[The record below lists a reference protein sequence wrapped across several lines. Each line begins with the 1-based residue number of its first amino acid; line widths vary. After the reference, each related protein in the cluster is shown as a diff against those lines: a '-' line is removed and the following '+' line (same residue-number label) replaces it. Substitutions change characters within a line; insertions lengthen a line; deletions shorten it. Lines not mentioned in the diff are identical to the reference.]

1 MKEQSEDNLTP
12 LEAALE
18 RRRGAP
24 TKKTPE
30 ICAQIID
37 EISKGQYLTQACKNA
52 GIIAW
57 TFYTWMS
64 TDEELK
70 GLYARACEIRAEIL
84 TDEIEETAKDG
95 SLDWQKKEDDGQEY
109 YQVNHEHI
117 ARSRLIVDT
126 LKWKAAKLNP
136 KKYGDKQQVEV
147 TGNLVTNDLS
157 KVPQNVL
164 LAAAEVAGLEA
175 KSEDVGGVQ
184 DEPEHAA
191 D

>member
-30 ICAQIID
+30 I
-37 EISKGQYLTQACKNA
+37 L
-52 GIIAW
+52 
-57 TFYTWMS
+57 
-64 TDEELK
+64 
-70 GLYARACEIRAEIL
+70 AEIL
-84 TDEIEETAKDG
+84 TLISEGKSARKACKQAGISSFTWLKW
-95 SLDWQKKEDDGQEY
+95 LKEDEDLSLQYARASELGADALADECL
-109 YQVNHEHI
+109 EI
-117 ARSRLIVDT
+117 ADNPKIDPAKGRLQTDIR
-126 LKWKAAKLNP
+126 KWNAAKNAP